1 MRERRDVGLDDA
13 VIEKLSATLDF
24 STRLAVVESN
34 YASREFVVEVK
45 WEIVKWLVGVAIGG
59 LAVGASVAALI
70 FRVVSS

>member
-1 MRERRDVGLDDA
+1 MREQHDPLLENAIDKKIAASYD
-13 VIEKLSATLDF
+13 LS
-24 STRLAVVESN
+24 SRLAVVESN
-34 YASREFVVEVK
+34 YASREFVAEVK